1 MSLGGQ
7 EREGAAYLPLAAA
20 SALTAHLLMK
30 TEASVGAS
38 GSVLSSYLGRF
49 FFSIFFFFFFLGGH
63 THSAQDFVLCIQD
76 HFY

>member
-30 TEASVGAS
+30 TEASVGAN

-49 FFSIFFFFFFLGGH
+49 FFFLVF
-63 THSAQDFVLCIQD
+63 SSFSFL
-76 HFY
+76 